1 MIDFRELTE
10 QVHKVLLQQWDPI
23 GVADEPAA
31 QDEYDSYALAI
42 ARLVMDGE
50 PADAIARRLLSIER
64 ERMELPGN
72 ESVASRA
79 AVSLIALIER

>member
-1 MIDFRELTE
+1 
-10 QVHKVLLQQWDPI
+10 
-23 GVADEPAA
+23 
-31 QDEYDSYALAI
+31 
-42 ARLVMDGE
+42 MDGE